1 MKFKSTDFKNQATK
15 KVFQLFAEK
24 AFEVNNYIETFFQR
38 NPCVII
44 SIL

>member
-1 MKFKSTDFKNQATK
+1 MKFKSTDFENQATK

-24 AFEVNNYIETFFQR
+24 ALEVDNYIEKIFQR
-38 NPCVII
+38 NPCFII